1 MLGTF
6 NPRNGVICAATALA
20 LHIFRHVITKA
31 RNIIQSTLAKLNVD
45 PHTHTLTRRNKF
57 SDNTGSSAYLECVDA
72 IDVNGRLSGR
82 KGEKR
87 GIVNVMHTPCS

>member
-45 PHTHTLTRRNKF
+45 PHTHTHSLAET
-57 SDNTGSSAYLECVDA
+57 SSQITLARVH
-72 IDVNGRLSGR
+72 I
-82 KGEKR
+82 
-87 GIVNVMHTPCS
+87 CSV